1 MLKKVQ
7 VEIVTNTTIKN
18 NTMRKLIKAT
28 CKKAA
33 FLSDNTMYEQID
45 GVSIGSPLALVPEK

>member
-28 CKKAA
+28 YKKAA

-45 GVSIGSPLALVPEK
+45 GASIGSPLALVPEK